1 MHRYVSGL
9 YILTLTLV
17 ALLVGFQALVLA
29 HKQPV
34 SLGGEPQV
42 HDYSQ
47 IKIDNVIWLPV
58 SVHEFNQS
66 RAQLVAPESSS
77 EFYSTVTSEYTPCSN
92 SSPVFTAPP
101 LGTPVETPVQ
111 AKASPA
117 WLRLAD
123 WAFDSSTYENYNIL
137 IWSSYRNVDSYQLV
151 PNWQGDEETVK
162 DLAMSDQLAFK
173 F

>member
-1 MHRYVSGL
+1 MHRYISGL
-9 YILTLTLV
+9 YILTLTLI
-17 ALLVGFQALVLA
+17 ALLVGFQTLVLA
-29 HKQPV
+29 HKQPA
-34 SLGGEPQV
+34 SLRGEPQV
-42 HDYSQ
+42 QDYSQ
-47 IKIDNVIWLPV
+47 INIDNVIWLPV

-66 RAQLVAPESSS
+66 RAQLVAPESPS
-77 EFYSTVTSEYTPCSN
+77 EFYSTVTTGYTPCSN
-92 SSPVFTAPP
+92 SSRMVTASP
-101 LGTPVETPVQ
+101 LGASVETHVQ
-111 AKASPA
+111 AQASPA

-151 PNWQGDEETVK
+151 PNWQGDEVTAK